1 MQLHHL
7 PGLLNPADD
16 FTSGD
21 KKDAEISTAWQQKLF
36 RGPYRSSATHGYP
49 ILNT

>member
-36 RGPYRSSATHGYP
+36 RGRTVRRQRTGIQS
-49 ILNT
+49 